1 LSSVAAILTTDL
13 TLGFALTGIAVLSAS
28 NHAEAAELLRTVSDE
43 KRYDLVIVEEAL
55 VESLNPNLRRD
66 YLRRTRPLIV
76 PIPGELIWSDIE
88 EATQD
93 DLVQRLIRQA
103 VGYQLNINF

>member
-1 LSSVAAILTTDL
+1 VAAILSTDL
-13 TLGFALTGIAVLSAS
+13 TLGFALTGIATLPAS
-28 NHAEAAELLRTVSDE
+28 NHEEAAELLRTVSEE

-55 VESLNPNLRRD
+55 VDSLNPNVRRD

-76 PIPGELIWSDIE
+76 PIPGDLIWSD
-88 EATQD
+88 TDDTTGD

-103 VGYQLNINF
+103 VGYQLNIHF